1 MRGIEKGWGEK
12 NKCWWEGA
20 GGLGWVPSKGGAAG
34 GVCRCVC
41 VWGGEFG
48 MISLPG
54 RPLNQF
60 SYLVTSV

>member
-1 MRGIEKGWGEK
+1 MRGTEKGWGKKISVGGKER
-12 NKCWWEGA
+12 

-41 VWGGEFG
+41 VGGFG